1 MKKLMLLGLVS
12 VMLSSCDFEPHG
24 VPVYSINHW
33 YNQDDISFNLSSY
46 VEDGYLVYSQKYK
59 EHGGK
64 QTCYIGFSSYQD
76 EDSGELI
83 EFTNDDYVVYL
94 ERGSMLTPDEFS
106 HYLFYGDF
114 KFKIVFVDLSE
125 EKKSLLLR
133 WENQHIQGFQVS
145 INDYN
150 FFMVDASNASEEK
163 VVW

>member
-1 MKKLMLLGLVS
+1 MLLGFVS
-12 VMLSSCDFEPHG
+12 MMLSSCDTEPHG

-33 YNQDDISFNLSSY
+33 HNKDDISFNLSSY
-46 VEDGYLVYSQKYK
+46 VEYGYLVYSQKYE
-59 EHGGK
+59 EHSRSH
-64 QTCYIGFSSYQD
+64 TCSIDFPSYRD

-114 KFKIVFVDLSE
+114 KFKIGFVDLSE

-133 WENQHIQGFQVS
+133 WENQDTQGFQVY
-145 INDYN
+145 INL
-150 FFMVDASNASEEK
+150 DAFGYDVSTATEEK